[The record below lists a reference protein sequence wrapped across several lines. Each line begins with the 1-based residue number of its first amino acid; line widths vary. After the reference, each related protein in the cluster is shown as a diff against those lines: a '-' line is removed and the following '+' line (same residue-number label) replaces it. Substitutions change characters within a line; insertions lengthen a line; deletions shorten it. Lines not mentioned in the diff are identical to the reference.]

1 MRFTRLLA
9 LLLAGALILAGCS
22 KSPSRDNT
30 PQPGHFGDDETT
42 TPSAVSPDDEA
53 KESAASAETDE
64 AEDAS
69 STDNEEKSSSD
80 IEDDSS
86 SGTGGASSTTPAEDN
101 DSSPATPEAS
111 EDESMDT
118 DPSDDP
124 GMYSGDLYNTGLFQA
139 FCPDGWDNFPVK
151 DFWEADKLDETALQF
166 VKGKL
171 KNDFDFYYHASIRMT
186 CYGPDVYLMDSRD
199 YYEDVE
205 DMELEDFS
213 GRIWDGYT
221 GNYGDDRNFYLH
233 TQDEKHHYVV
243 TGLLE
248 ARDSSITLA
257 DNDVLLILSSIIGND
272 VVPGEEP
279 PSHSGTKDTE
289 TEEPTT
295 AIRPTET
302 DAIASVTAS
311 ADEPDAVSTTASDD
325 VTTIP
330 GTSDPTISTSD
341 TETSASP
348 ADTSDPGTMAPDTD
362 TSSSE
367 ADTSDPT
374 GPDEPEHVFH
384 AADAVEITYDHTT
397 ETMTAIFHT
406 LPERLEDVAALVEE
420 FGLGEHN
427 MAIWFVCAM
436 HLYQEDP
443 LEAVKIMTALS
454 DEPSA
459 NHLVSFVTDQLKEKP
474 YLGTAYFKGAVKDN
488 DFTPEEPLTVTVSK
502 TSGSD
507 PRYLYIRVH
516 TDADSRERTIAFMD
530 DGRIAPSIA
539 ALPSLVLG
547 IY

>member
-22 KSPSRDNT
+22 NSPSRDIT

-42 TPSAVSPDDEA
+42 TPSAESLDDETTESDA
-53 KESAASAETDE
+53 STKTDETEGTSSTADEDASAATEETDE
-64 AEDAS
+64 PS
-69 STDNEEKSSSD
+69 P
-80 IEDDSS
+80 DS
-86 SGTGGASSTTPAEDN
+86 
-101 DSSPATPEAS
+101 TPEAS
-111 EDESMDT
+111 ESGSSTEDEET
-118 DPSDDP
+118 DIGDPEDP
-124 GMYSGDLYNTGLFQA
+124 GMYSGELYDTGLFQA

-233 TQDEKHHYVV
+233 TQDEKHHYVA

-341 TETSASP
+341 TETSAST
-348 ADTSDPGTMAPDTD
+348 ADTSDPGTMAPDTHP
-362 TSSSE
+362 SSSE
-367 ADTSDPT
+367 ADTTDPT
-374 GPDEPEHVFH
+374 DPDMPEHVFN
-384 AADAVEITYDHTT
+384 AA
-397 ETMTAIFHT
+397 
-406 LPERLEDVAALVEE
+406 
-420 FGLGEHN
+420 
-427 MAIWFVCAM
+427 
-436 HLYQEDP
+436 
-443 LEAVKIMTALS
+443 EAV
-454 DEPSA
+454 
-459 NHLVSFVTDQLKEKP
+459 
-474 YLGTAYFKGAVKDN
+474 
-488 DFTPEEPLTVTVSK
+488 
-502 TSGSD
+502 
-507 PRYLYIRVH
+507 
-516 TDADSRERTIAFMD
+516 
-530 DGRIAPSIA
+530 
-539 ALPSLVLG
+539 
-547 IY
+547 